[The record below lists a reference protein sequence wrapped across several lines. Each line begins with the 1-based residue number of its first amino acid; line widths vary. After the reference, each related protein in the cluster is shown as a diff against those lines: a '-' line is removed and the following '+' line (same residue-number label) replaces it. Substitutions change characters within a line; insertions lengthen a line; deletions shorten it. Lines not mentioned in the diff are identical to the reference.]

1 MKEIVGASLDT
12 GSKIALETNHFVSIV
27 FRSLSFKSS
36 SSAGITLF
44 VTSTELEIAERLGD
58 KSECGK
64 QRRNKGDDG
73 KAAPVSPRAHFQ
85 KITSHGHGNESRTWS

>member
-44 VTSTELEIAERLGD
+44 SLHPPNLKKPRGLETSQSVASNDATKGTT
-58 KSECGK
+58 G
-64 QRRNKGDDG
+64 RRPPYHV
-73 KAAPVSPRAHFQ
+73 AL
-85 KITSHGHGNESRTWS
+85 TSKR

>member
-12 GSKIALETNHFVSIV
+12 GSKIALETNHFVPIV

-36 SSAGITLF
+36 SSAGSTLF
-44 VTSTELEIAERLGD
+44 LVKSMELEKAERFGD

-64 QRRNKGDDG
+64 
-73 KAAPVSPRAHFQ
+73 
-85 KITSHGHGNESRTWS
+85 